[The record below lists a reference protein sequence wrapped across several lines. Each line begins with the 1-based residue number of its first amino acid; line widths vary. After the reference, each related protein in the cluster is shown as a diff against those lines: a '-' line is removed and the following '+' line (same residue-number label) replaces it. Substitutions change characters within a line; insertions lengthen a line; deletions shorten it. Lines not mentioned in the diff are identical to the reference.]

1 MFRFL
6 LILLLLGIVAAF
18 LWVYRDQIARWWS
31 DLWGRPSVDAKDD
44 ALSKSTTI
52 REPPPRP
59 FSSFRNPIGREKD
72 PRRVIVITFQAF
84 EAWTRERGWRRGREE
99 TPNEFAA
106 RVASELP
113 EISTSARQVIDA
125 YNRVV
130 YGRGRATG
138 RDVDAAGEVWDAM
151 RRSPQPRETATLES
165 S

>member
-1 MFRFL
+1 ML
-6 LILLLLGIVAAF
+6 LILLLLGIVVAF
-18 LWVYRDQIARWWS
+18 LWVYRAQIARWWS
-31 DLWGRPSVDAKDD
+31 DLWGHPTVDTNDET
-44 ALSKSTTI
+44 LSTSTAV
-52 REPPPRP
+52 RDPPPRP
-59 FSSFRNPIGREKD
+59 FSSFRNPIGHEKD

-138 RDVDAAGEVWDAM
+138 RDVDAAGEVWDTM
-151 RRSPQPRETATLES
+151 RRASESRETAAAES
-165 S
+165 N